1 MNGFIATFADESAA
15 TRIMRMIE
23 RHCPRLMRTGGG
35 ALSRDCALRTRSDGS
50 TQWDDMG
57 RWRRVTPEQRAH
69 IIGLGRAGLMTRRQ
83 IREATGAT
91 QSSVYKILD
100 AEGITVPDGRV
111 LANQRGRAGK

>member
-1 MNGFIATFADESAA
+1 
-15 TRIMRMIE
+15 MIE
-23 RHCPRLMRTGGG
+23 RHCPRLMRQGGG

-111 LANQRGRAGK
+111 LANRGRAGA

>member
-1 MNGFIATFADESAA
+1 MNGFISTFADESPA
-15 TRIMRMIE
+15 TRIMRLVE

-35 ALSRDCALRTRSDGS
+35 ALSADCTPRGS
-50 TQWDDMG
+50 QFGDTGAWL
-57 RWRRVTPEQRAH
+57 RVTPEQRAH
-69 IIGLGRAGLMTRRQ
+69 ILALGRAGLMTRRQ

-111 LANQRGRAGK
+111 LANRRGRAEK